1 MTEGSSHKRA
11 DRTPRVTV
19 VVVTYMRA
27 DLMGRC
33 LESLAAQTFKDFD
46 VLVCD
51 DGSTDNTAEVVERFG
66 AALDIQYCWKENF
79 GGPARPRNIG
89 LQQARAPYVAFLDSD
104 DWWRPEKLEKSVAA
118 LERGADLVYHDLYV
132 VSSPQQRLFW
142 QRYGKRTIGTPPFAD
157 LLGRGNA
164 ICNSSVVVR
173 TEVLRSVGGFSED
186 RGLIAWE
193 DYEAWL
199 RVAKAAPNFARLS
212 EPLGY
217 YWMAGGNMTNA
228 RRTINNFEHFR
239 KLYFTPDTPWTNGV
253 LPGWCNYAL
262 GRAYYML
269 GDYSVALRHL
279 RDALHG
285 DIALLKRA
293 KTLVTVA
300 ACFFRMTLRSFDQS
314 KSRH

>member
-1 MTEGSSHKRA
+1 VNEGSLPM
-11 DRTPRVTV
+11 RTDQPPRVTV

-27 DLMGRC
+27 DLIGRC
-33 LESLAAQTFKDFD
+33 LDSLAAQTFKDFD

-51 DGSTDNTAEVVERFG
+51 DGSTDNTAEVVEQFKG
-66 AALDIQYCWKENF
+66 KLQVEYCWRENF

-89 LQQARAPYVAFLDSD
+89 LQMARAQYVAFLDSD
-104 DWWRPEKLEKSVAA
+104 DWWQPEKLEKSVAV
-118 LERGADLVYHDLYV
+118 LDSGSDLVYHDLYV
-132 VSSPQQRLFW
+132 VSSPKQRVFW
-142 QRYGKRTIGTPPFAD
+142 QRYGKRTIGSPPFVD

-173 TEVLRSVGGFSED
+173 TEALRSVGGFSED

-199 RVAKAAPNFARLS
+199 RVAKVAPRFARLP

-239 KLYFTPDTPWTNGV
+239 KMYFTPDSPWTNGA

-269 GDYSVALRHL
+269 GNYSVALDHL
-279 RDALHG
+279 RKASEG
-285 DIALLKRA
+285 DIGLVKRA
-293 KTLVTVA
+293 KTWVTRVA
-300 ACFFRMTLRSFDQS
+300 CHARMVFRPAGMT
-314 KSRH
+314 KS